1 MENMVTISRHN
12 VCSSSPNFIQ
22 NVSSESQ
29 KPTEWAFFSQHSR
42 LMTTH
47 NWAFSRINKRQINVN
62 CLGHAMTHHAA
73 TTIFNLGNKQISSV
87 CLSFDSSIPAKI
99 NWKIQKNKT
108 PPHCKNKS
116 ARTSASLKFTL
127 GFSKNFSVEKLNCSS
142 HIHFIFIKCI
152 NWQARG
158 QVPVQSPKPQKAPK
172 RARGIWP
179 LG

>member
-87 CLSFDSSIPAKI
+87 CLSFDSSTRAKTNWKRYRKTKLYCSAKI
-99 NWKIQKNKT
+99 SLCPNM
-108 PPHCKNKS
+108 
-116 ARTSASLKFTL
+116 ASASLKYTW
-127 GFSKNFSVEKLNCSS
+127 GFHRTFWLRN
-142 HIHFIFIKCI
+142 
-152 NWQARG
+152 
-158 QVPVQSPKPQKAPK
+158 
-172 RARGIWP
+172 
-179 LG
+179 